1 VAPGLRAV
9 VQDGGRRAVAAVGV
23 PGAGP
28 ADPVSFELANRVSG
42 NAAGA
47 GALELTGGGAHL
59 RCLRACHVAV
69 VGAAP
74 DVRVDGTMVPAG
86 QLLPMAMGQALTVG
100 RQHAG
105 CRSYLSVAGGV
116 LGPAW
121 FGSSAT
127 DELTGLGAGP
137 LVPGDVVQAGAW
149 APPLGDH
156 LVAGGA
162 TDIDPSSVVAL
173 RVLPGPHA
181 EQFEAEALMG
191 LAASVFMVQP
201 DSNRVGIRL
210 RSEGAVTARRGTS
223 GGALDSHGVV
233 TGAVQVPPDGD
244 PVILLPDHATLGGY
258 PVLAVVVSADL
269 GLLGQC
275 APGTRLRLVPVT
287 PDEADDARRSARR
300 ELARAVAGT
309 YPLAV
314 D

>member
-1 VAPGLRAV
+1 
-9 VQDGGRRAVAAVGV
+9 
-23 PGAGP
+23 
-28 ADPVSFELANRVSG
+28 
-42 NAAGA
+42 
-47 GALELTGGGAHL
+47 
-59 RCLRACHVAV
+59 
-69 VGAAP
+69 
-74 DVRVDGTMVPAG
+74 
-86 QLLPMAMGQALTVG
+86 
-100 RQHAG
+100 
-105 CRSYLSVAGGV
+105 
-116 LGPAW
+116 
-121 FGSSAT
+121 
-127 DELTGLGAGP
+127 
-137 LVPGDVVQAGAW
+137 
-149 APPLGDH
+149 
-156 LVAGGA
+156 VAGGA

-210 RSEGAVTARRGTS
+210 RSEGAMTARRGTS